1 MVNHYKMP
9 LPASYLFLYNVF
21 MKNLPSTLPVFP
33 LNGVIYFPKTNLPL
47 NIFEQRYLNLVDDAY
62 NKDKLMGMVQS
73 KKESESVYQV
83 GCLGKISDY
92 QKSKDGRI
100 LINLTGISR
109 FKILEEIS
117 NDKLYR
123 EFKVDYKD
131 FNEDNIETN
140 YPINT
145 KSLMDDTKKFFRKN
159 GLLLNWKEFEKLDQ
173 SQKINTLAMIA
184 PITSEEKQKLLE
196 SISLKNKVE
205 TLESII
211 SFYLH
216 ETSFNNQTVQ

>member
-1 MVNHYKMP
+1 
-9 LPASYLFLYNVF
+9 

-33 LNGVIYFPKTNLPL
+33 LSGVIYFPKTNLPL
-47 NIFEQRYLNLVDDAY
+47 NIFEQRYLNLVNDAY

-73 KKESESVYQV
+73 KKEGGNVYQV
-83 GCLGKISDY
+83 GCLGKINDY

-109 FKILEEIS
+109 FKIIEEVS
-117 NDKLYR
+117 NNKLYR

-131 FNEDNIETN
+131 FNEDNIEAN
-140 YPINT
+140 DLIDIRP
-145 KSLMDDTKKFFRKN
+145 LMDTAKNFFKRN
-159 GLLLNWKEFEKLDQ
+159 GLLLNWREFEKLDQ
-173 SQKINTLAMIA
+173 TQKINTLAMIA
-184 PITSEEKQKLLE
+184 PITNEEKQKLLE

-216 ETSFNNQTVQ
+216 ETNFNNQTVQ

>member
-1 MVNHYKMP
+1 MIKKFP
-9 LPASYLFLYNVF
+9 DSI
-21 MKNLPSTLPVFP
+21 PVFP
-33 LNGVIYFPKTNLPL
+33 LSGVIYFPKTNLPL
-47 NIFEQRYLNLVDDAY
+47 NIFEQRYLDLVNDAY

-73 KKESESVYQV
+73 KKESRSVYQI

-109 FKILEEIS
+109 FRIIEEIS
-117 NDKLYR
+117 NSKLYR

-131 FNEDNIETN
+131 FNENNNVSNNLIDTR
-140 YPINT
+140 
-145 KSLMDDTKKFFRKN
+145 SLMENARSFFKRN

-173 SQKINTLAMIA
+173 SQRINTLAMIA
-184 PITSEEKQKLLE
+184 PITNEEKQKLLE
-196 SISLKNKVE
+196 SISFKNKVE

-216 ETSFNNQTVQ
+216 ETNYNNQTVQ